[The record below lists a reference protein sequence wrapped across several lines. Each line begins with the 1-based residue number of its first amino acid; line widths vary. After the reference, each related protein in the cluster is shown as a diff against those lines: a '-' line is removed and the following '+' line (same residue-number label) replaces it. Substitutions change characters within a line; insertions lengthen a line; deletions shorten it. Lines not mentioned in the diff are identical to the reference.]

1 MTDEKRP
8 YRKKR
13 RAEQEQA
20 TRRRITESAVE
31 LHGTLGPSRTS
42 LSAVAEHAGVRRS
55 TLYRHFADE
64 GALFAACTAHWM
76 ASNPV
81 PDLAHWAGIND
92 PDERL
97 QMALREL
104 YRYYRCNER
113 MMTNILRD
121 EETMP
126 IVEQMFGGFRDYT
139 KTAHET
145 LMAGRRAR
153 GAARQRVLAATGH
166 ALAFATWRSLVR
178 EQGLDDPEAAELM
191 CRLVAAAQ
199 RRGRSISGSWG

>member
-1 MTDEKRP
+1 
-8 YRKKR
+8 
-13 RAEQEQA
+13 
-20 TRRRITESAVE
+20 
-31 LHGTLGPSRTS
+31 
-42 LSAVAEHAGVRRS
+42 
-55 TLYRHFADE
+55 
-64 GALFAACTAHWM
+64 M
-76 ASNPV
+76 ASNPA
-81 PDLAHWAGIND
+81 PDLARWAGIND

-126 IVEQMFGGFRDYT
+126 IVEQMLGGFRDYI
-139 KTAHET
+139 KTAHEA

-166 ALAFATWRSLVR
+166 ALAFSTWRSLVR